1 MVINKLKMLEN
12 REIVVHASKLS
23 VTVGIGTWAVIGD
36 WLGGRPP
43 GGRIACSA
51 APPGGVD
58 EPESRCGGGC
68 SGSSLLPYKH
78 KGPSA
83 LLSPRDSW
91 RSFSALALFTLNSVS
106 QIIESQMPAC
116 TITIEPNQL
125 MKNLYTF
132 LKSVDLFKPW
142 IRRKDLPKRQFLRK
156 WKWCSTPIKKKLICS
171 FSGHWTVFPS
181 IPLNS
186 TNPSLKVNSS
196 NLLEKKKKKENE
208 TGKNVVPNK
217 KRI

>member
-83 LLSPRDSW
+83 LLSPRDS
-91 RSFSALALFTLNSVS
+91 
-106 QIIESQMPAC
+106 
-116 TITIEPNQL
+116 
-125 MKNLYTF
+125 
-132 LKSVDLFKPW
+132 
-142 IRRKDLPKRQFLRK
+142 
-156 WKWCSTPIKKKLICS
+156 
-171 FSGHWTVFPS
+171 
-181 IPLNS
+181 
-186 TNPSLKVNSS
+186 
-196 NLLEKKKKKENE
+196 
-208 TGKNVVPNK
+208 
-217 KRI
+217 